1 MTEKELERHNAHM
14 TLHKF
19 AQGLIDRHTEL
30 VVWKGGEILNW
41 CDEIEK
47 FINKEYSDG

>member
-1 MTEKELERHNAHM
+1 MTDKELERHNAHM

-47 FINKEYSDG
+47 FLNKEQDDG